1 MVSNKSGRILK
12 GIRPLFCCGAEAQQI
27 FYFQQFFMQHFGW
40 HSQASLHTAHRLLFL
55 KKLHNLDNKHRT
67 ESQAYN
73 GGEHI

>member
-1 MVSNKSGRILK
+1 MSNKSGRILK
-12 GIRPLFCCGAEAQQI
+12 GIRPFFAVAQKHSRFFI
-27 FYFQQFFMQHFGW
+27 FNSFFMQHFGW
-40 HSQASLHTAHRLLFL
+40 HSRASLHTAHGLLFL